1 MKNVMKNAW
10 EIARNA
16 VKKFGGNVKE
26 YFAESLKLA
35 WAAFKKP
42 TLNIFK
48 ELRKLSAVM
57 NAGNFSFKTNVWQ
70 QNEVTDRMY
79 FNLAD
84 GNDGQDYFIIVSTAG
99 VTGLNQPLPNAKENT
114 VVENI
119 VNKMNE
125 MIIAG
130 QMTA

>member
-42 TLNIFK
+42 ALNIFK

-57 NAGNFSFKTNVWQ
+57 NAGNFGIKTNVWQ
-70 QNEVTDRMY
+70 QNEVTDRM
-79 FNLAD
+79 D
-84 GNDGQDYFIIVSTAG
+84 FI
-99 VTGLNQPLPNAKENT
+99 
-114 VVENI
+114 
-119 VNKMNE
+119 
-125 MIIAG
+125 
-130 QMTA
+130 